1 MLKLFITE
9 SWSHDVFNSYYQYF
23 KKDTCFYTCTLT
35 DNEWNTVFCRSWT
48 CAGLGAGIWNVTG
61 LRGRPN
67 HPDMGFSK
75 GNQSPGKFISN
86 LMVIEGIRWE
96 SSCRCKTR
104 GLNKVSTK
112 ESENKGKE
120 INKLFNLYKVWQY
133 V

>member
-1 MLKLFITE
+1 MVLKLFITK
-9 SWSHDVFNSYYQYF
+9 NCPMTYLIRI
-23 KKDTCFYTCTLT
+23 YTCTLT

-86 LMVIEGIRWE
+86 LMVIEGIR
-96 SSCRCKTR
+96 
-104 GLNKVSTK
+104 
-112 ESENKGKE
+112 
-120 INKLFNLYKVWQY
+120 
-133 V
+133 